1 MKSTTAS
8 RFEKIVNS
16 PEFVADPYPTFR
28 EMRTEDP
35 VMWSEGIG
43 GWLLTRYDDVVVSFK
58 EVSSFSNEG
67 RLARSVEHLM
77 GESRKKLAD
86 FEAHY
91 RTKGLLHSDPPDHTR
106 LRSLV
111 TKAFTPRVIETL
123 KPRIKE
129 IVTELLD
136 AAEAKSDF
144 DIVRDLAIPLPAT
157 VIAEMLGA
165 PVADRGLFRKWADD
179 LLAFQGINKPSETV
193 LLQAQ
198 DSLREMREYL
208 LVLIEEKRRNP
219 KEDLLTKLVQAESEG
234 DRLNEAE
241 LINTCVTLLVAGHE
255 TTTSLTGSCV
265 YTLLKHPDQL
275 AQVKANWDLLAPAI
289 EEVLRFESPVPRQP
303 RLMKKDFELNG
314 KVLKTGEIVFQ
325 MLNSANRDPERF
337 EDPDRFDIFRKETKN
352 LTFGQGV
359 HFCVGAMLARV
370 EAHIALKT
378 LFERYPGIA
387 LVNPDPDWDVKK
399 RNSRMLR
406 KLPVSV

>member
-28 EMRTEDP
+28 EMRKEDP

-58 EVSSFSNEG
+58 EVSSFSSEG

-136 AAEAKSDF
+136 AAAAKSDF

-165 PVADRGLFRKWADD
+165 PVTDRGLFRKWADD

-234 DRLNEAE
+234 DRLN
-241 LINTCVTLLVAGHE
+241 VA
-255 TTTSLTGSCV
+255 
-265 YTLLKHPDQL
+265 
-275 AQVKANWDLLAPAI
+275 
-289 EEVLRFESPVPRQP
+289 
-303 RLMKKDFELNG
+303 
-314 KVLKTGEIVFQ
+314 
-325 MLNSANRDPERF
+325 
-337 EDPDRFDIFRKETKN
+337 
-352 LTFGQGV
+352 FGQGV
-359 HFCVGAMLARV
+359 HFCVGAMLARA